1 MNDSIKDQINKL
13 ISLLNDP
20 NIKSKQAAF
29 NVCFE
34 QLTQA
39 KKLASWETI
48 VSIINIETGMSFDEK
63 TAANMYGRTK
73 KKYLNKKESIKP
85 NGVNP
90 IDKNNEFV
98 STEINKNKIH
108 QNKKIQVSN
117 PDELRKIRSRT
128 IDLDELKN
136 GD

>member
-1 MNDSIKDQINKL
+1 MNDSIKDQINNL

-39 KKLASWETI
+39 KKLASWKTI
-48 VSIINIETGMSFDEK
+48 VSIINIETGMVFDAK

-73 KKYLNKKESIKP
+73 KKYLNKKEFIKP
-85 NGVNP
+85 KGVNP
-90 IDKNNEFV
+90 IENNEFV

-108 QNKKIQVSN
+108 QNQKRQVSN